1 MVARKDSSTKLKKQG
16 AAKGK
21 AVPPASGKKKKA
33 GTGRV
38 KPAGMEALAGRAEFL
53 PNIYLIFAL
62 VVLGYII
69 LTGPFQRG
77 LFFTHE
83 LLPVHLWSFG
93 LFIPWWLVR
102 LWQKEEA
109 PLQTPLDWAVFAL
122 ALFYF
127 LSIFV
132 AAERVAAVEEFLK
145 VANYLVVYLLVF
157 DISRRSD
164 LFRFSG
170 LPGASKTG
178 KSSTSKDGRA
188 AAGKVTDAAGGGSA
202 AAGSRNRFAACFSS
216 LADGAG
222 TGRPGLVVLLHILL
236 LAGVAVA
243 VGGLGAAAGTWELH
257 GAYVGGR
264 IHTPLQY
271 PNTGAAYLTA
281 AFFLAAGL
289 ALLMR
294 SHIFRTFY
302 LLPASVILTAFI
314 FTFSRGAWLLMPFL
328 AIFFVL
334 AAGAGNRL
342 RALFYVA
349 LPPLGVL
356 PFMREIDTAFRGDLA
371 GQAWAYILGAAV
383 LAWGAGLLAELF
395 LGLNLKVKLAAAA
408 ATAALVI
415 FAGFSL
421 FLPLLDTPLH
431 LERSLQEGASHQ
443 YLEQKVG
450 SIEGGEPYLLSL
462 EVNAA
467 QEDFREEEDE
477 PGYAWRVLVRG
488 YDLDEE
494 GATILD
500 HREGPTD
507 GWEEKELELLPEEDI
522 QRLEVRLYNRYP
534 GTSVTARNVLLRDA
548 AGAERS
554 LTFALHRALPHGV
567 YTRIQAIGAGERSV
581 DARLDFYGDALKII
595 RDYPVLGSG
604 GGGWNAL
611 YQGYQERDYY
621 TTEVHSH
628 YLQVWVET
636 GTPGFLAFLGLWIS
650 VAFAFFRNMLREKAP
665 SWRRSC
671 WLAVFFPLLAL
682 GLHSVIDFNF
692 SLGAVSIFLFALL
705 GAARSLEEGE
715 SYGAFPWRRLREL
728 QLSVP
733 GGRWTLCLAG
743 ALIALLLFSYT
754 YSMWSGY
761 RAGARASQMAEQNR
775 VQEAVPL
782 FREALRRD
790 SNRPSHYLNLASI
803 YEQAASQ
810 EEDRETAGSLRR
822 EALELTRRAY
832 QLAPYDT
839 RHNLEYGSML
849 LRHGQVDE
857 GLSYIERVLE
867 LHPYRQESYRQVADA
882 HLSAAE
888 RYLQD
893 EEEEEAREHLQR
905 VLELEAEMERT
916 LEDTRPLNFDLGKA
930 AYLLEDYSAAEE
942 YLGGVSEG
950 DDRYLQSRVYLAA
963 LYREQER
970 TEEAGEME
978 ELFEEEEGLQ
988 QLYETLLAE

>member
-1 MVARKDSSTKLKKQG
+1 MVARKDLSTKQKKQG

-21 AVPPASGKKKKA
+21 AGPPAVGKKKKT

-38 KPAGMEALAGRAEFL
+38 KPAGMGALAGRAEFL

-157 DISRRSD
+157 DICRRSD

-170 LPGASKTG
+170 STGASKTG
-178 KSSTSKDGRA
+178 KSSASKSDRA
-188 AAGKVTDAAGGGSA
+188 AAGKGADAAAGGSA
-202 AAGSRNRFAACFSS
+202 GAGGRNRFAAYFSS

-222 TGRPGLVVLLHILL
+222 TGRPGLVIFLHILL
-236 LAGVAVA
+236 VAGVAVA

-281 AFFLAAGL
+281 AFFLTLGL
-289 ALLMR
+289 AILMR
-294 SHIFRTFY
+294 SNIFRPLY

-328 AIFFVL
+328 ALFFIL
-334 AAGAGNRL
+334 AAGRGERL
-342 RALFYVA
+342 RAFFYMA
-349 LPPLGVL
+349 LPPLVL
-356 PFMREIDTAFRGDLA
+356 LLFMQQIDAAFQENLSGE
-371 GQAWAYILGAAV
+371 AWSYILGAAALTLGIV
-383 LAWGAGLLAELF
+383 LLAELF
-395 LGLNLKVKLAAAA
+395 LGLNFKVKLA
-408 ATAALVI
+408 TAAGAAVLVL
-415 FAGFSL
+415 FVGFSL
-421 FLPLLDTPLH
+421 VLPRLDTPLH
-431 LERSLQEGASHQ
+431 LERSMEEDASHQ
-443 YLEQKVG
+443 YLEQNVG
-450 SIEGGEPYLLSL
+450 SIQGGEPYLLSL

-467 QEDFREEEDE
+467 QEPFREEEDE
-477 PGYAWRVLVRG
+477 PGYAWRMLVRG

-494 GATILD
+494 GTTILD
-500 HREGPTD
+500 HREGPTA
-507 GWEEKELELLPEEDI
+507 GWEEKELELLPEDDI

-534 GTSVTARNVLLRDA
+534 GTSVTARNVVLRDA
-548 AGAERS
+548 AGEERS
-554 LTFALHRALPHGV
+554 LSFALHRALPHGV

-581 DARLDFYGDALKII
+581 DARLDFYGDALKIV
-595 RDYPVLGSG
+595 RDYPLLGSG
-604 GGGWNAL
+604 GGGWDAL

-636 GTPGFLAFLGLWIS
+636 GTPGFLAFLGMWIS
-650 VAFAFFRNMLREKAP
+650 VTFAFFRNMLREKVP
-665 SWRRSC
+665 NWKRSC
-671 WLAVFFPLLAL
+671 WLALFFPILAL
-682 GLHSVIDFNF
+682 GLHSIIDFNL

-715 SYGAFPWRRLREL
+715 SYGGFPWRRLREL
-728 QLSVP
+728 QLGLP
-733 GGRWTLCLAG
+733 GGRWTLCLVG
-743 ALIALLLFSYT
+743 AIIALLLFSYT

-761 RAGARASQMAEQNR
+761 RAGAQASRLAEQNR

-782 FREALRRD
+782 FREAIRRD
-790 SNRPSHYLNLASI
+790 SNRPSHYLSLASI
-803 YEQAASQ
+803 YEQAVSH
-810 EEDRETAGSLRR
+810 EEDQETARGLRG
-822 EALELTRRAY
+822 EALRLVRQAY

-839 RHNLEYGSML
+839 RYNLEYGSIL

-857 GLSYIERVLE
+857 GLSFIERVLE
-867 LHPYRQESYRQVADA
+867 LHPHRQESYRQVADA

-893 EEEEEAREHLQR
+893 EEEDEAREHLQR
-905 VLELEAEMERT
+905 VLELEQEMERT
-916 LEDTRPLNFDLGKA
+916 LEDAGSLQFHLGKA
-930 AYLLEDYSAAEE
+930 SYLLEDYSAAEE
-942 YLGGVSEG
+942 YLGGVGEG
-950 DDRYLQSRVYLAA
+950 DDLYLQSRVYLAA

-978 ELFEEEEGLQ
+978 ELFAEEEELLE
-988 QLYETLLAE
+988 LYETLLVD